1 MADRQIAAFVE
12 VFNQIRDVY
21 YVCPGSREGVIYLGG
36 REGHFATAAGQ
47 EGHAGQCADYQVQDL
62 SRRRGR
68 GPQRR
73 SDQHREN
80 GREGEREGERSSTD
94 DEGINNQLPSARCR
108 VRLNQRHLGNH
119 RPPNRAEVE
128 FFVFRWSCRLLA
140 AIFPIF
146 YSPTAIIRDV
156 YRLWPFVPRRTC
168 REYVDALKEYIGSF
182 QRASMMPTNV
192 SAANLIE
199 LCGSEELRRFLN
211 HLMTETAYWGPPDMR
226 PTEFVGDIGAIDPAG
241 ELNVD
246 RMEPVRERIMDQR
259 PVMEPVEAV
268 QPIGPI
274 ERQMDDRRQLDG
286 PSGVRQIVRPGLDI
300 GSSVPP
306 IGAEQNLV
314 AGSTEGGRIDI
325 MTALGRRTGAVP
337 KNRDAARIYP
347 DFGVPGPSMVERQ
360 AAAVPAVSELATPDK
375 FDSHTYILHAPGERP
390 NRRYL
395 LSADQGAAGPVLE
408 RDVSTVDV
416 HNQPTIRLSMAADEA
431 SDIYNQPTLD
441 IRPSSGI
448 LRSISSSN
456 WTSTSSP
463 CSTISTSIAGSRPVD
478 PCNRQ
483 VSESSGSHE
492 EWLPE
497 EGLPIPSTSPPRT
510 RGRVR
515 WEQDSASGAVHARRD
530 RDAVGVAVV
539 AGRKGKERRA
549 TIRTS
554 TPYERPKVSKNRT
567 LPYGR
572 LMPGTSIVVVDKELI
587 DVNVTYGYERYLE
600 LAEHHNVDEQTA
612 FLALWHLRRSPQ
624 YQPESDDE

>member
-1 MADRQIAAFVE
+1 MADRIAAFVE
-12 VFNQIRDVY
+12 VFHQVRDVY

-36 REGHFATAAGQ
+36 REGHFSTAAGQ

-62 SRRRGR
+62 SRRRGK

-73 SDQHREN
+73 SDQHRES
-80 GREGEREGERSSTD
+80 EREEERSSSD
-94 DEGINNQLPSARCR
+94 DGGIDNQLPSARCR

-128 FFVFRWSCRLLA
+128 FFAFRWSCRLLA

-268 QPIGPI
+268 QPVGPI
-274 ERQMDDRRQLDG
+274 ERQMDDNRQLDG
-286 PSGVRQIVRPGLDI
+286 PSGMRQIVRPGLDI
-300 GSSVPP
+300 GSSFPP

-314 AGSTEGGRIDI
+314 VGSTEGGRIDI
-325 MTALGRRTGAVP
+325 MTALGRRTAAVP

-347 DFGVPGPSMVERQ
+347 DFGGPSPSRVERQ
-360 AAAVPAVSELATPDK
+360 ATAVPAVSGLATPV
-375 FDSHTYILHAPGERP
+375 FP
-390 NRRYL
+390 L
-395 LSADQGAAGPVLE
+395 L
-408 RDVSTVDV
+408 
-416 HNQPTIRLSMAADEA
+416 
-431 SDIYNQPTLD
+431 
-441 IRPSSGI
+441 
-448 LRSISSSN
+448 
-456 WTSTSSP
+456 
-463 CSTISTSIAGSRPVD
+463 
-478 PCNRQ
+478 
-483 VSESSGSHE
+483 
-492 EWLPE
+492 
-497 EGLPIPSTSPPRT
+497 
-510 RGRVR
+510 
-515 WEQDSASGAVHARRD
+515 
-530 RDAVGVAVV
+530 
-539 AGRKGKERRA
+539 
-549 TIRTS
+549 
-554 TPYERPKVSKNRT
+554 
-567 LPYGR
+567 
-572 LMPGTSIVVVDKELI
+572 
-587 DVNVTYGYERYLE
+587 
-600 LAEHHNVDEQTA
+600 A
-612 FLALWHLRRSPQ
+612 F
-624 YQPESDDE
+624 